1 MTSDLRNIR
10 TDYQGGPL
18 PENLEGID
26 PWEFFHLW
34 MDEAIAAGGFEPTA
48 MTLSTV
54 GSDGMPDARVVLLKE
69 VHHGGLVF
77 YTDFGSR
84 KGLQISENP
93 LAHALFFWPASMR
106 QIRARGRVARVD
118 WAQANEYFQSRPLGS
133 KVAAVAS
140 EQSHPIG
147 SRAEMEEKFQRREQ
161 ELGDDVPMP
170 ERWGGYRLEVDE
182 FEFWQGL
189 PSRLHDRAV
198 FTRTADGWQATRL
211 QP

>member
-1 MTSDLRNIR
+1 MANDLRNIR
-10 TDYQGGPL
+10 TDYQGSAL
-18 PENLEGID
+18 PDDLSAID

-34 MDEAIAAGGFEPTA
+34 MDEAVAAGGFEPTA
-48 MTLSTV
+48 MTVSTV
-54 GSDGMPDARVVLLKE
+54 GNDGMPDGRIVLLKE
-69 VHHGGLVF
+69 VFDGGLVF

-84 KGLQISENP
+84 KGDQLAENP
-93 LAHALFFWPASMR
+93 QAHALFFWPTSMR
-106 QIRARGRVARVD
+106 QIRARGRVTKVEPSRAD
-118 WAQANEYFQSRPLGS
+118 EYFQSRPVGS

-147 SRAEMEEKFQRREQ
+147 SRAEMEAKFEQLEK
-161 ELGDDVPMP
+161 ELGDEVPMP
-170 ERWGGYRLEVDE
+170 ERWGGYRIEVEE

-198 FTRTADGWQATRL
+198 FTRTADGWRATRL